1 MLFKVWRMSWLFS
14 FCALIA
20 QVLKLNGILPLVA
33 LLRSPSV
40 EVNQTASAALR
51 SLSFKNNNNKEE
63 IHRCSGVTEAVN
75 LLRDTESA
83 EVQKQL
89 TGTRLLWLSL
99 CKFIT
104 PVSANK
110 VFAADHPLLIL
121 LLGARNGDLQAPLS
135 FYRLLPNWCKSSF
148 NFGAEIVL
156 FPWD

>member
-1 MLFKVWRMSWLFS
+1 MSWLFS

-104 PVSANK
+104 PAYANK
-110 VFAADHPLLIL
+110 VFAADNPLLIL
-121 LLGARNGDLQAPLS
+121 LLGARNRDLQEIFTYLFIAC
-135 FYRLLPNWCKSSF
+135 CKIDVNQVLILVLNLF
-148 NFGAEIVL
+148 FFFGIKY
-156 FPWD
+156 

>member
-63 IHRCSGVTEAVN
+63 IHRCNGVTEAVN
-75 LLRDTESA
+75 LLRDTEST

-104 PVSANK
+104 PVYANK
-110 VFAADHPLLIL
+110 VFAADNPHLIL
-121 LLGARNGDLQAPLS
+121 LLGARNGDLQAHLS
-135 FYRLLPNWCKSSF
+135 FYCLLQNWCKSSF
-148 NFGAEIVL
+148 NFGAEIAF